1 VWTDFDE
8 SHRDE
13 SCEGERTV
21 RLPGGRTL
29 RATSVLDTYW
39 RFATKRQQLF
49 FARLSGPPPWTND
62 PVIASFRFTNAYRAS
77 DRVSQYLI
85 RNVIYDAER
94 SSEDTFFRIVLFKL
108 FNKIETWERL
118 TEALGDLRWESFDI
132 DGCARVLEALL
143 RRGERIYSAAYIM
156 PPPQLGGVRKHENHL
171 RLLNLMMTDRLVD
184 RIVATRSLDQV
195 FETLKEYPSLG
206 NFLAFQLAIDLNY
219 SEMIDFSEMD
229 FVVAGP
235 GACDGIRKC
244 FSDTSGLTER
254 DVIAAMSDI
263 AEHEFRRLDLD
274 FPRLWGR
281 PLQLIDF
288 QNLFCEV
295 DKYARVMHPNVRG
308 TSGRVRIKQRF
319 TPTPRALPQFYPPKW
334 KIDVPQHLSK
344 PTQRPEKRAN

>member
-1 VWTDFDE
+1 LWTDFDE
-8 SHRDE
+8 SHRGE
-13 SCEGERTV
+13 PCKGERTV

-29 RATSVLDTYW
+29 QATPVLDTFW

-49 FARLSGPPPWTND
+49 FARLSGPPPWTD
-62 PVIASFRFTNAYRAS
+62 DLVMRSFRFTNAYRAS

-94 SSEDTFFRIVLFKL
+94 GSKDTFFRIVLFKL

-118 TEALGDLRWESFDI
+118 TEALGDLRWESFNI

-143 RRGERIYSAAYIM
+143 QRGERIYSAAYIM

-184 RIVATRSLDQV
+184 RIVAARSLDQV

-254 DVIAAMSDI
+254 NVIAAMSDI
-263 AEHEFRRLDLD
+263 AEDEFKRLDLD
-274 FPRLWGR
+274 FPYLWGR

-295 DKYARVMHPNVRG
+295 DKYARVMHPNVHGR
-308 TSGRVRIKQRF
+308 SGRVRIKQRF

-334 KIDVPQHLSK
+334 ELDVPQHLSK
-344 PTQRPEKRAN
+344 PTQRSEKRAN

>member
-1 VWTDFDE
+1 MWTDFDE
-8 SHRDE
+8 SHRGE
-13 SCEGERTV
+13 SCKGERTV

-29 RATSVLDTYW
+29 QATPVLDTYW

-49 FARLSGPPPWTND
+49 FARLSGPPPWTD
-62 PVIASFRFTNAYRAS
+62 DMVMRSFRFTNAYRAS

-94 SSEDTFFRIVLFKL
+94 GSEDTFFRIVLFKL

-118 TEALGDLRWESFDI
+118 TEALGDLRWESFNI

-184 RIVATRSLDQV
+184 RIVAARSLDQV

-263 AEHEFRRLDLD
+263 GEEEFRRLDLD
-274 FPRLWGR
+274 FPYLWGR

-295 DKYARVMHPNVRG
+295 DKYARVMHPNIHGR
-308 TSGRVRIKQRF
+308 SGRVRIKQRF

-334 KIDVPQHLSK
+334 ELDVPQHLSK
-344 PTQRPEKRAN
+344 PTQRSEKRAN